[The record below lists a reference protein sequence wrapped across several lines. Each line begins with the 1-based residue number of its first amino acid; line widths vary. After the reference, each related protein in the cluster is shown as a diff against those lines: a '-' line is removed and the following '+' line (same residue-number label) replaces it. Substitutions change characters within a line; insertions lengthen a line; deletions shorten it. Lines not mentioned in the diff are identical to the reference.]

1 GTVRRRSDTSN
12 LALAQCAGGG
22 LVLSSRR
29 GLQPARPVLSGQ
41 GSAGG
46 RAKRALDR
54 AGSVWLPPG
63 ELRGEGQ
70 PGPCLSEAVPGAG
83 RSPAGA
89 RGSAPATPGRAAAGS
104 RGSALCREGTLAA
117 GQAPGRGE
125 PDQAGWS
132 LLVMAVT
139 SGGWSPAALPVAFL
153 IPTGRAPRGKATP
166 EGPPA
171 LPLLRAPGRAGIRR
185 RGEQQSR
192 GTVRSAAAIADLV
205 DPLAGDL
212 GGLGERGG

>member
-1 GTVRRRSDTSN
+1 VSERQRAVAFGLLPAFSCFGPSGW
-12 LALAQCAGGG
+12 ACQPQCAGD

-41 GSAGG
+41 GFAGG

-63 ELRGEGQ
+63 ALRGENQ

-83 RSPAGA
+83 QSPAGVPGQRPGYIGPGGSRRRDA
-89 RGSAPATPGRAAAGS
+89 RRWAGSGERGAGPGRLVAV
-104 RGSALCREGTLAA
+104 
-117 GQAPGRGE
+117 GRGCHV
-125 PDQAGWS
+125 GWVVA
-132 LLVMAVT
+132 LLL
-139 SGGWSPAALPVAFL
+139 SPSPFL

-166 EGPPA
+166 EGAPA
-171 LPLLRAPGRAGIRR
+171 LPLLRAPGRVGIRR

-192 GTVRSAAAIADLV
+192 GMCWLWLLR
-205 DPLAGDL
+205 
-212 GGLGERGG
+212 